1 MPLTVTLDK
10 EKYVDVEL
18 PQSTDESPT
27 PEGYIHVGDTSGPE
41 CTSAEYQVFRSTA
54 DPSREVISNPV
65 FHHAESSTDSF
76 VQASPV
82 TVVRELGGGM
92 SDPTSPT
99 NRAASRSPTQWLI
112 AGVGIALVL
121 AIVAIA
127 LGVAGSTGSDGGST
141 SPPTAQLPAS
151 VGVGAS
157 TAVNVD
163 ELIANMTVLQDL
175 VRTQTGVVSSLE
187 MTVNRTQSE
196 VTALR
201 ATVALHD
208 TALSVVAELRATLAD
223 QNTTQSDDVTV
234 LNGII
239 AEQNSTIAELTN
251 ITLQHSL
258 AISAQNVSISNLTQT
273 LEPFPVFNKLRVGN
287 SVYNMYSASLPVQRI
302 QYTSYATCTVGSDP
316 LFPYGAVGGGSECQ
330 YAQTPYLSLKT
341 SFSCG
346 SPTINQPNSVF
357 YHVEFQGHV
366 FGNNEAFSCR
376 AIGYLVRA
384 DNGHVRNQSA
394 CTTGFPTASGTTIQL
409 TTYCAPT
416 SDHLVFRF
424 FNPSWALINNR
435 WHASDIL
442 ANYVAGNSPLL
453 QAGAAMAIVDQ
464 AMHINATVF

>member
-82 TVVRELGGGM
+82 TVVRESGGGM
-92 SDPTSPT
+92 SDPISPT
-99 NRAASRSPTQWLI
+99 NRATSRWLI

-127 LGVAGSTGSDGGST
+127 LGVSGSSGSDGGST
-141 SPPTAQLPAS
+141 FPPTAQLPAS
-151 VGVGAS
+151 VGVGVS
-157 TAVNVD
+157 TALNVD
-163 ELIANMTVLQDL
+163 ELIANMTALQNL
-175 VRTQTGVVSSLE
+175 VQTQTSVISSLE

-302 QYTSYATCTVGSDP
+302 ENAPDAADAACTVGSDP
-316 LFPYGAVGGGSECQ
+316 SFPYGAVGGGSACN
-330 YAQTPYLSLKT
+330 YARTPYLSLKT
-341 SFSCG
+341 NYVCG
-346 SPTINQPNSVF
+346 SPTIDAMYQ
-357 YHVEFQGHV
+357 VEFQGHIYL
-366 FGNNEAFSCR
+366 NDEAFSCR
-376 AIGYLVRA
+376 AIGYLHTVL
-384 DNGHVRNQSA
+384 GSHIRNQSA

-409 TTYCAPT
+409 TTYCAPE
-416 SDHLVFRF
+416 SNHLVFRF
-424 FNPSWALINNR
+424 FNPSWAHNM

-442 ANYVAGNSPLL
+442 ANYIAGNSPSL

>member
-1 MPLTVTLDK
+1 MSRTVALDK

-18 PQSTDESPT
+18 PQSTGESART
-27 PEGYIHVGDTSGPE
+27 EGYIHVGDTCTPGPE
-41 CTSAEYQVFRSTA
+41 DTNAEYQVFRSTA

-187 MTVNRTQSE
+187 MTVPAKAYPAHTVCHNRLEFSRW
-196 VTALR
+196 VR
-201 ATVALHD
+201 PY
-208 TALSVVAELRATLAD
+208 
-223 QNTTQSDDVTV
+223 
-234 LNGII
+234 
-239 AEQNSTIAELTN
+239 
-251 ITLQHSL
+251 
-258 AISAQNVSISNLTQT
+258 NL
-273 LEPFPVFNKLRVGN
+273 
-287 SVYNMYSASLPVQRI
+287 
-302 QYTSYATCTVGSDP
+302 
-316 LFPYGAVGGGSECQ
+316 
-330 YAQTPYLSLKT
+330 
-341 SFSCG
+341 
-346 SPTINQPNSVF
+346 
-357 YHVEFQGHV
+357 
-366 FGNNEAFSCR
+366 
-376 AIGYLVRA
+376 
-384 DNGHVRNQSA
+384 
-394 CTTGFPTASGTTIQL
+394 
-409 TTYCAPT
+409 
-416 SDHLVFRF
+416 
-424 FNPSWALINNR
+424 
-435 WHASDIL
+435 
-442 ANYVAGNSPLL
+442 
-453 QAGAAMAIVDQ
+453 
-464 AMHINATVF
+464 